1 VGRIEISG
9 ATAALPI
16 IGRPVAQVKAPMVFN
31 RFFEERNI
39 DCVTT
44 ALELEDA
51 AADAFIQSIRGMT
64 NALGYIATVPHK
76 QRSAA
81 ACDELSDRGAFLG
94 AVNLIRR
101 EPDGRLVGDMTD
113 GLGCVEAMR
122 RHGQEPKGKAAFV
135 IGVGGAGSA
144 IAHALLEAGVASLN
158 IVDAQ
163 SGRAESLRDRLVKA
177 FPKSI
182 IEPKNADMGTLDI
195 VVNASPVGM
204 NGDPGMPADLH
215 GIKPGAL
222 VADVV
227 TNPADTP
234 WLKSAREKGCI
245 CQTGLEM
252 VAGQFDL
259 MARHFGFQI
268 D

>member
-1 VGRIEISG
+1 
-9 ATAALPI
+9 
-16 IGRPVAQVKAPMVFN
+16 
-31 RFFEERNI
+31 
-39 DCVTT
+39 
-44 ALELEDA
+44 
-51 AADAFIQSIRGMT
+51 
-64 NALGYIATVPHK
+64 
-76 QRSAA
+76 
-81 ACDELSDRGAFLG
+81 
-94 AVNLIRR
+94 
-101 EPDGRLVGDMTD
+101 
-113 GLGCVEAMR
+113 
-122 RHGQEPKGKAAFV
+122 
-135 IGVGGAGSA
+135 
-144 IAHALLEAGVASLN
+144 LEAGVASLN
-158 IVDAQ
+158 IIDAQ